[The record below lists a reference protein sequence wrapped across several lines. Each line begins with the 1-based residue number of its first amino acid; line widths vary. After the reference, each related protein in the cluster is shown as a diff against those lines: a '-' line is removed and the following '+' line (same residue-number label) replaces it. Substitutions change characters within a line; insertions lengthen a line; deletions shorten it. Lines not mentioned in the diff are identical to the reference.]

1 MRLYPQAGLY
11 RRRPGGWRIKR
22 ILRSRLP
29 ERLRGKLPPLVV
41 EAAVALAVSAL
52 MTLLRVALVPWTGDR
67 APFAFVFVAVVG
79 ATVLAGWRSGL
90 LATVIGQALAW
101 DLIIDAEGYADH
113 RLEYLSGFA
122 VATLAQLLA
131 LVIIALYQREVDR
144 AWAVRESQLDLL
156 GRALAE
162 IDHRTINNYQ
172 AVQALILSQAQA
184 TADGPAKEALLKIAD
199 RIKAVSNASRRLA
212 ATSDSLEMVRP
223 AEHLQE
229 LCAQIERGLSRRG
242 VAVECHFADV
252 SLGPEETTSVSL
264 LINELVT
271 NALKHAFP
279 GDREGVIRVSL
290 APVGDGL
297 DLEVADNG
305 IGIKPGGRSRSTG
318 LGTRLV
324 KTFVKQL
331 RATHKVESSQ
341 AGTQH
346 RIHIPGPA

>member
-1 MRLYPQAGLY
+1 MPWGK
-11 RRRPGGWRIKR
+11 RIKR

-29 ERLRGKLPPLVV
+29 GRFAGKLLPLLV
-41 EAAVALAVSAL
+41 EVAIAVAASAL
-52 MTLLRVALVPWTGDR
+52 MTLMRVALVPWTGDR

-90 LATVIGQALAW
+90 LAILIGQALAW

-122 VATLAQLLA
+122 VATFAQLVA
-131 LVIIALYQREVDR
+131 LVIIGLYQREVDR
-144 AWAVRESQLDLL
+144 GWAAREEQLGLL
-156 GRALAE
+156 SRALAE
-162 IDHRTINNYQ
+162 IDHRTVNNYQ
-172 AVQALILSQAQA
+172 AVQSLILSQAEA
-184 TADGPAKEALLKIAD
+184 TRDGPAKEALHKIAD

-212 ATSDSLEMVRP
+212 ATADSLEMVRP
-223 AEHLQE
+223 AEHLRE

-242 VAVECHFADV
+242 VSVECDFADV

-279 GDREGVIRVSL
+279 AGREGVIRVSL
-290 APVGDGL
+290 GPARNGL
-297 DLEVADNG
+297 EMVVEDNG
-305 IGIKPGGRSRSTG
+305 IGIKPGARSRSTG

-324 KTFVKQL
+324 KTFVRQL
-331 RATHKVESSQ
+331 HATHEIESGRP
-341 AGTQH
+341 GTRH
-346 RIHIPGPA
+346 RVHIPGPA